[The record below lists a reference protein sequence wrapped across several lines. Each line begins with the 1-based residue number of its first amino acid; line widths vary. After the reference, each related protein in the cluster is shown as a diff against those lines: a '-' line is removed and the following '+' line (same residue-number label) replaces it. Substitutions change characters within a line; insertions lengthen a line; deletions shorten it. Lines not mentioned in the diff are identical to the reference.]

1 MKYFIF
7 LFLAITTFSATA
19 QELPKNFNQIVQ
31 DIEPQ
36 LIKWRR
42 HFHENP
48 ELSNREFNTGKYI
61 ADYLKTLG
69 IEVHYPVA
77 KTGVVAI
84 LKGGKPGP
92 VVALR
97 ADIDALPV
105 QERTPVPFASKVK
118 TEFMGQT
125 VDVMHAC
132 GHDSHISILMATAKV
147 LQSMQKEVPG
157 TVVFLFQPAEEG
169 APGTEEGGAPLMIK
183 EGALDQPKVEA
194 VFGLH
199 IEADLPVG
207 NIYYKQGAFMAS
219 SDWFTIKVNGK
230 GSHGSQPWGGVDPI
244 ASAAQIIEG
253 LQHIVSRTFD
263 ISSPTIA
270 TTAATHKRVGKMSIP
285 HRPRGNASATD
296 GTNACIL
303 HNTNAAIV
311 VAAVMR
317 MGTKNVRASI
327 SDTVARVDQ
336 QIKIA
341 ISAGKVAMGPLR
353 VHHHAC
359 SVAGNRHGPAYNI
372 RYVAKNNA
380 PMASSTTTCSKPKL
394 VRHVRQRP
402 RRIKHEST
410 GIFSNHAN
418 ERPHAPQWLSGW
430 IIPWPRGKRQAMRL
444 MKLPTHAPAAK
455 TKKPCTKWG
464 KRIVRR
470 SVIALASVLI
480 IPAPA
485 CSTRRRSGFEFAWWR
500 CQECHGNDWTTRGRA
515 RKLSNCPPA
524 K

>member
-1 MKYFIF
+1 MKYFLL
-7 LFLAITTFSATA
+7 LFLAITTISASA
-19 QELPKNFNQIVQ
+19 QELPKNFNQLVQ

-105 QERTPVPFASKVK
+105 QERTPIPFASKVK

-169 APGTEEGGAPLMIK
+169 A
-183 EGALDQPKVEA
+183 LDQPKVEA

-199 IEADLPVG
+199 IEAELPVG
-207 NIYYKQGAFMAS
+207 NLYYKEGAFMAS

-253 LQHIVSRTFD
+253 LQHIVSRQMNLITAPVVITVGTIKGGVRSNIIPETAELTGTIRTLD
-263 ISSPTIA
+263 SKMQTEVHERIRNTVKNIAASSGATADVTIDTKTLVTYNEPSLVKKTLPSLFKA
-270 TTAATHKRVGKMSIP
+270 AGANNVFETTWQTGAEDFSFF
-285 HRPRGNASATD
+285 SAKAPSFFFYL
-296 GTNACIL
+296 GAL
-303 HNTNAAIV
+303 P
-311 VAAVMR
+311 
-317 MGTKNVRASI
+317 
-327 SDTVARVDQ
+327 
-336 QIKIA
+336 
-341 ISAGKVAMGPLR
+341 AGKNPKDAAP
-353 VHHHAC
+353 HHTP
-359 SVAGNRHGPAYNI
+359 NFYI
-372 RYVAKNNA
+372 D
-380 PMASSTTTCSKPKL
+380 
-394 VRHVRQRP
+394 
-402 RRIKHEST
+402 E
-410 GIFSNHAN
+410 
-418 ERPHAPQWLSGW
+418 
-430 IIPWPRGKRQAMRL
+430 
-444 MKLPTHAPAAK
+444 
-455 TKKPCTKWG
+455 
-464 KRIVRR
+464 
-470 SVIALASVLI
+470 
-480 IPAPA
+480 
-485 CSTRRRSGFEFAWWR
+485 SGFTVGVKAF
-500 CQECHGNDWTTRGRA
+500 CNLVLDY
-515 RKLSNCPPA
+515 A
-524 K
+524 KAK